1 MNFKSLILQRL
12 IKLATGLDYE
22 AFIAAVKA
30 KDFSA
35 VGPMVEKLAVLLG
48 YDAYGKEFKELLSA
62 VAAGDDKLIVK
73 NIADAGYLYAGY
85 VPLPDVNA
93 VASTI
98 APPTLAADEST
109 VLAFFYQPTPLPMTA
124 APSWLDALL
133 ALIRLWL
140 DWSAKQATP
149 AIVTA

>member
-1 MNFKSLILQRL
+1 MNFKTLILQRL

-22 AFIAAVKA
+22 ALIAAVKA

-48 YDAYGKEFKELLSA
+48 FDAYGKEAKELLSA
-62 VAAGDDKLIVK
+62 IATGDSKVIAKNVADF
-73 NIADAGYLYAGY
+73 GYLYAGY
-85 VPLPDVNA
+85 TPLPDVSMLSA
-93 VASTI
+93 FDSAE
-98 APPTLAADEST
+98 AFDPDADQAK
-109 VLAFFYQPTPLPMTA
+109 VLAFLKSPDATDS
-124 APSWLDALL
+124 PSWLDALI

-140 DWSAKQATP
+140 DWSSKQVTP